1 MDPQDQT
8 SLTHPQP
15 LFYPIPRPFQFPIQ
29 ANEPYVSKPSSYSM
43 PFVRPNSNKPI
54 PHQQKPDYIPRPP
67 NAFILFHSRMI
78 RELTD
83 LKGRRQAE
91 VSATISKAW
100 RDATPDVK
108 QELEELAKVK
118 LIEHR
123 ARYPNYRFSP
133 RKKQEKLDMYRN
145 RTRHL
150 EEAKRDLDA
159 FEKAYH
165 RADHD
170 VRDHEAWTE
179 REKRALRDE
188 IRRLKFTSL
197 KVAQVRPFPRH
208 KLISCMMTR

>member
-8 SLTHPQP
+8 SLTHNPS
-15 LFYPIPRPFQFPIQ
+15 FYPIPPFQFQIQ
-29 ANEPYVSKPSSYSM
+29 ANEPYVSKPSSYPM
-43 PFVRPNSNKPI
+43 PFVRQNSNEPI
-54 PHQQKPDYIPRPP
+54 RHQQKPDYIPRPP
-67 NAFILFHSRMI
+67 NAFILFRSHMI

-83 LKGRRQAE
+83 LKGRRPAE

-123 ARYPNYRFSP
+123 ARYPSYRFSP
-133 RKKQEKLDMYRN
+133 RTKQEKLDMYRN
-145 RTRHL
+145 RHL
-150 EEAKRDLDA
+150 EEAKLDLYA

-170 VRDHEAWTE
+170 VRDREARTE

-188 IRRLKFTSL
+188 IRRLKLASL

-208 KLISCMMTR
+208 ELISCMMTR